1 MPFLRVLDLRE
12 RDTTDPRSYE
22 IPRGEVDIEHALTAV
37 EGIVSEVVSGGDAA
51 VLDLGERFD
60 GVRPPS
66 LRVTAAQLSEA
77 LAGLDPEVAAALE
90 TSISRLRSTCE
101 AELESSVTTEVA
113 PGARV
118 ERRMVPMQRVGL
130 YVPGGLAPLVST
142 VVMNVVPAQV
152 AGVSS
157 IALASPPQRDF
168 GGAPHP
174 TILAACA
181 LLGVEEVYAAGGA
194 QAIAMLAYGTET
206 VAPVNLITGP
216 GNIYVAAA
224 KRYARGRVAID
235 SEAGPTEIAIIADD
249 TADPAFVAADLI
261 SQAEHDPMA
270 ASVLITPSAALVDA
284 VEMELD
290 QQVAATKHAER
301 VTTALTGRQS
311 ASVLVRDL
319 EQAVQVANAYAA
331 EHLEIQTAE
340 AARLAGQIVN
350 AGAVFVGP
358 WAPVS
363 LGDYSAGS
371 NHVLPTAGCACH
383 SSGLSVRAFQK
394 NMQVIT
400 YSEEALDA
408 VGAGVQVLAEAE
420 DLPGHAAAVSIR
432 TER

>member
-22 IPRGEVDIEHALTAV
+22 IPRGEVDIERALIAV
-37 EGIVSEVVSGGDAA
+37 EGIVTEVANGGDAA
-51 VLDLGERFD
+51 VLELGERFD
-60 GVRPPS
+60 GVRPEA
-66 LRVTAAQLSEA
+66 LRVPPEA
-77 LAGLDPEVAAALE
+77 LASALDGLDPEVRAALDE
-90 TSISRLRSTCE
+90 SILRLTATCG
-101 AELESSVTTEVA
+101 AELEDSVTTELG
-113 PGARV
+113 PGATV
-118 ERRMVPMQRVGL
+118 ERRMVPMRRVGL

-152 AGVSS
+152 AGVTS
-157 IALASPPQRDF
+157 IALASPPQREF
-168 GGAPHP
+168 GGSPHP

-181 LLGVEEVYAAGGA
+181 ILGVDEVYAAGGA
-194 QAIAMLAYGTET
+194 QAIAMLAHGTES

-216 GNIYVAAA
+216 GNIFVAAA
-224 KRYARGRVAID
+224 KRYVRGQVAID
-235 SEAGPTEIAIIADD
+235 SEAGPTEIAIIADE

-270 ASVLITPSAALVDA
+270 ASVLITPSPELVA
-284 VEMELD
+284 TVEAELER
-290 QQVAATKHAER
+290 QVAETKHAER

-311 ASVLVRDL
+311 ASVLVRDID
-319 EQAVQVANAYAA
+319 QAVQVANAYAA
-331 EHLEIQTAE
+331 EHLEIQTE
-340 AARLAGQIVN
+340 DAAGVASRIFN

-383 SSGLSVRAFQK
+383 SSGLSVRAFMK

-400 YSEEALDA
+400 YSEEALRQ

-420 DLPGHAAAVSIR
+420 DLPGHAAAVAVR